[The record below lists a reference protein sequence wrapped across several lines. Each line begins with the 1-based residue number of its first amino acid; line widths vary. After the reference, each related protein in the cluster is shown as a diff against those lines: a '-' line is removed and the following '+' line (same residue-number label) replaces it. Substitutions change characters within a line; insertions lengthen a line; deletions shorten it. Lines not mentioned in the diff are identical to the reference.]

1 MVSDVQGYME
11 SEQVCG
17 EECQSRYPHEVDEKL
32 QRSAS
37 VVVPYLISGK
47 HGFVTLNG
55 VCVEK
60 RCTAAMVGDAFGI
73 FLSIYRHPSDRS
85 YPSNYQ
91 PGNRS
96 EVFIVEISSI
106 ILDMYR

>member
-1 MVSDVQGYME
+1 MSIVQGYME

-17 EECQSRYPHEVDEKL
+17 EECQSRYPYKVNEKL
-32 QRSAS
+32 QRGAS
-37 VVVPYLISGK
+37 VVVSYLVRGE

-60 RCTAAMVGDAFGI
+60 RCTAAMVGNAFGV

-85 YPSNYQ
+85 YPSNYE
-91 PGNRS
+91 PGKRTDY
-96 EVFIVEISSI
+96 FIVGISSI
-106 ILDMYR
+106 ILDM